1 MHASLRVPA
10 LHGGLLLFWALW
22 LTLVAATNVLDAMK
36 QLGLLPESWTLASYN
51 YTLVAQTVGAHGV
64 PAAVA
69 ALLFGGAVLWELL
82 AAGLFWRAFAALRR
96 GRPATGDEVTQAF
109 VVSLA
114 LWAAFLLATEA
125 TVSYATA
132 ATHKGTLIAQLA
144 TLLVLRSGAAAA
156 TTGPEAEGAA
166 PPRKLHIS

>member
-1 MHASLRVPA
+1 MHASLRLPA
-10 LHGGLLLFWALW
+10 LHKGLLLFWALW
-22 LTLVAATNVLDAMK
+22 LTLVAATNVLDALK

-82 AAGLFWRAFAALRR
+82 AAALFWRAFAALRR

-144 TLLVLRSGAAAA
+144 TLLVLRSGAGASDAE
-156 TTGPEAEGAA
+156 TDDERPEA
-166 PPRKLHIS
+166 PRRLFVS